1 MTVKEALQELA
12 NSIKQI
18 IEQRIME
25 YGVNPK
31 TNKNTLHGSDLEK
44 SIKVRPIEYGIEL
57 EIADY
62 WEHISLGRKP
72 SPSSFN
78 ILVNKVLQWVK
89 EKHIAAKGKTQN
101 DIAWAIA
108 KSIAEQGIRPRP
120 FLVYDEEG
128 DLTRMIPQLSQLM
141 DEWFDELFDII
152 TLQLDKYFEK

>member
-31 TNKNTLHGSDLEK
+31 TGTNTLHGSDLEK

-57 EIADY
+57 QIADY

-89 EKHIAAKGKTQN
+89 EKHITAKGKTQN

-108 KSIAEQGIRPRP
+108 KSIAEQGIKPRP